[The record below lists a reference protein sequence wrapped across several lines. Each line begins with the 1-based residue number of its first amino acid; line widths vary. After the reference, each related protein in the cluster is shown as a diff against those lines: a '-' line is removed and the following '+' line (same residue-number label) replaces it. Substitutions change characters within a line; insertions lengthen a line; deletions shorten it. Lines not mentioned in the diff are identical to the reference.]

1 MRKFEGIIFALV
13 LVAAC
18 FFTCMFT
25 MNWLLCKSFERFD
38 NAETKMVA
46 PFTCSASFNGGEFE
60 KIVW

>member
-38 NAETKMVA
+38 NAETKMVE
-46 PFTCSASFNGGEFE
+46 GEL
-60 KIVW
+60 